1 MTDAATDGAATPERS
16 EESGSRSILR
26 KSYGRTFRSSDSIL
40 LRSYAVVS
48 ALVGLFLIALV
59 LLAMPIWIAQTA
71 GQTAL
76 NMIGR
81 ALLPL
86 VGLALLAPLVGPVL
100 YAEKNR
106 AAGTADRQGD
116 ATLAV
121 AGYLFVASIYLALVI
136 SAPVEA
142 RTDPRDSSPR
152 PSSSFIRYRRSPHSP
167 PGARSDPDRRRP
179 AVDHALI
186 APDAKPRSGPERLRE
201 V

>member
-1 MTDAATDGAATPERS
+1 MTDAATDGAATPEPS

-100 YAEKNR
+100 YAAKNR
-106 AAGTADRQGD
+106 AAGAADRQGD
-116 ATLAV
+116 AALAV

-142 RTDPRDSSPR
+142 RTDPS
-152 PSSSFIRYRRSPHSP
+152 
-167 PGARSDPDRRRP
+167 G
-179 AVDHALI
+179 LI
-186 APDAKPRSGPERLRE
+186 APAIEFFYSLPPLAALAPPVLGAILIVAVQQWIMR
-201 V
+201 